1 MKSEMLK
8 HYTNLKSNHNID
20 TQTHSKHLKKD
31 KYDLNYGSIN
41 NNEANHGKKAN
52 RYDYGVKSEVD
63 LAKLYLLPYM
73 AKFSG
78 KLGFFSDRTQS
89 L

>member
-1 MKSEMLK
+1 MLK
-8 HYTNLKSNHNID
+8 HYTNLKSNHNIE
-20 TQTHSKHLKKD
+20 TQTYSKHLKKD

-78 KLGFFSDRTQS
+78 KRLCSCE
-89 L
+89 